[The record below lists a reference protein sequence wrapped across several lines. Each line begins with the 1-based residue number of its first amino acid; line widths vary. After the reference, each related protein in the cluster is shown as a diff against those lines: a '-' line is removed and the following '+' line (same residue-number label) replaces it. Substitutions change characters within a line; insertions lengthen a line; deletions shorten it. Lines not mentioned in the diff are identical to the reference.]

1 MRHCKLLIGCGVI
14 MATMLA
20 PAAAQAD
27 GFISPNIGMSF
38 GGDLEDSRPTY
49 GVTLGFMGAGIFGME
64 FDLGYTPEFFE
75 PPDDDLDLIDDSNLL
90 TANINLI
97 LGAPIGGMGRSVRP
111 YGSGGLSI
119 LRSRVDALEDL
130 RISNTDFGFNVG
142 AGVMGFFS
150 DSVGLRGD
158 VRYYRNLEDPDE
170 DDEFDVSVGDFD
182 FWRATL
188 GLVFRFGG

>member
-1 MRHCKLLIGCGVI
+1 
-14 MATMLA
+14 
-20 PAAAQAD
+20 
-27 GFISPNIGMSF
+27 
-38 GGDLEDSRPTY
+38 
-49 GVTLGFMGAGIFGME
+49 
-64 FDLGYTPEFFE
+64 
-75 PPDDDLDLIDDSNLL
+75 
-90 TANINLI
+90 
-97 LGAPIGGMGRSVRP
+97 MGRSVRP

-150 DSVGLRGD
+150 DTVGLRGD
-158 VRYYRNLEDPDE
+158 VRYYRNLQDPDE